1 MILNT
6 NYLILNKLWN
16 TKHYKLILKESFY
29 FRSSKISREK
39 LTKKNAKK
47 VAKAFVP
54 TLTSEDA
61 DTFIEKNARL
71 CEFYPEIMEAFLVT
85 IKDYEQYVV
94 RSGLSKV
101 RTEMKGGGKNGNN

>member
-1 MILNT
+1 MEYKTLQT
-6 NYLILNKLWN
+6 NF
-16 TKHYKLILKESFY
+16 E
-29 FRSSKISREK
+29 RELLFQIIQNIKRKK

-94 RSGLSKV
+94 TSGLSNV
-101 RTEMKGGGKNGNN
+101 RIEMKGGGKNGNN

>member
-1 MILNT
+1 MEYKTLQT
-6 NYLILNKLWN
+6 NF
-16 TKHYKLILKESFY
+16 E
-29 FRSSKISREK
+29 RELLFQIIQNIKRKK